1 MVKNYVTVWHRGSPD
16 LPPSPSLTLLLNW
29 NQINGKRIH
38 SSGVGSQSAPL
49 PPHSLTLLLHCCW
62 ARGEKKIHWSG
73 VGRGGWVRCLHPH
86 TPALGLPLLYHKNK
100 SFRSLFLPVPNSSF
114 LISLFICDFAL
125 ICSSC
130 PLFNGRP
137 ASPAR
142 LVWVG
147 GWLNGLT
154 NCWLAIS
161 FSVGDF

>member
-1 MVKNYVTVWHRGSPD
+1 MQKLGVRLVVKNYVTVWHRGSPD
-16 LPPSPSLTLLLNW
+16 LPPSPSVTLLLNW

-62 ARGEKKIHWSG
+62 ARGEKKSTGLEWEG
-73 VGRGGWVRCLHPH
+73 GGWVRCLHPH

-147 GWLNGLT
+147 G
-154 NCWLAIS
+154 
-161 FSVGDF
+161 

>member
-1 MVKNYVTVWHRGSPD
+1 MVKNAVTVWYRGSPD
-16 LPPSPSLTLLLNW
+16 PPPSPSLTLLLNW

-38 SSGVGSQSAPL
+38 CSGVGSQSAPL
-49 PPHSLTLLLHCCW
+49 PPHSLTLLLHCSW
-62 ARGEKKIHWSG
+62 ARGEKKSTGLEWE
-73 VGRGGWVRCLHPH
+73 GGIGQMFAPP
-86 TPALGLPLLYHKNK
+86 TTALGLPLLYHKNK

-130 PLFNGRP
+130 PLFNDRP

>member
-1 MVKNYVTVWHRGSPD
+1 MVKNAVTVWYRGSPD
-16 LPPSPSLTLLLNW
+16 PPPSPSLTLLLNW

-38 SSGVGSQSAPL
+38 SSGVGSRSAPL

-62 ARGEKKIHWSG
+62 ARGEKKTNGLEWEGG
-73 VGRGGWVRCLHPH
+73 VGQMFAPP

-100 SFRSLFLPVPNSSF
+100 SFRSLFLPVPSSSF